1 MQFVLGCF
9 FFWKTVI
16 IPIVQCGNNALKI
29 VQLRIQASLVPSRT
43 NNCNCRL
50 TSILQVCVCWHGVGK
65 HIYLQLQCYG
75 YFCPP
80 PPVAGTVHAE
90 PLTLQLLSCS
100 TEYSRNHLVS
110 PEPRSSLAAVVY
122 RQCTVVV
129 FDSALVAE
137 LPHVTQRVN
146 VNRAQSASW
155 LLLCICCSFG
165 PWSDSG

>member
-1 MQFVLGCF
+1 M
-9 FFWKTVI
+9 I
-16 IPIVQCGNNALKI
+16 ILIVQCGKNALKI
-29 VQLRIQASLVPSRT
+29 VQLHIQASFVLSRT

-50 TSILQVCVCWHGVGK
+50 TSTLQVCVCVDMEWASTSIYSYSVVG
-65 HIYLQLQCYG
+65 IFALL
-75 YFCPP
+75 

-129 FDSALVAE
+129 FDSTLVAG

-146 VNRAQSASW
+146 ANRAQSASW
-155 LLLCICCSFG
+155 LLLGICSSFR
-165 PWSDSG
+165 PWCDSG